1 MNETPTPNDGSNGT
15 SREKRAVQKQ
25 DIRRQ
30 IEQLENRL
38 KQVNQRDQ
46 QEARKRDT
54 QLKIVAGAILLADI
68 EAGNTDRAK
77 VVAMFK
83 RGAIRERDMKL
94 LQEEGWL
101 KDE

>member
-1 MNETPTPNDGSNGT
+1 MNNGT
-15 SREKRAVQKQ
+15 NGTNGNGTTREKRAAQKD

-38 KQVNQRDQ
+38 KQVNRRDQ
-46 QEARKRDT
+46 QDARKRDT
-54 QLKIVAGAILLADI
+54 QLKILAGAILLADI
-68 EAGNTDRAK
+68 EAGNTERGK

-83 RGAIRERDMKL
+83 RGAKRECDVKL

>member
-1 MNETPTPNDGSNGT
+1 MKMEVKRVSETNGN

-25 DIRRQ
+25 DIQRQ

-38 KQVNQRDQ
+38 KQVNQKEQ

-54 QLKIVAGAILLADI
+54 QLKIVTGAILLSDI
-68 EAGNTDRAK
+68 EAGNTDRAQ

-83 RGAIRERDMKL
+83 RGATRERDVKL

-101 KDE
+101 

>member
-1 MNETPTPNDGSNGT
+1 VSETNGN

-25 DIRRQ
+25 DIQRQ

-38 KQVNQRDQ
+38 KQVNQKEQ

-54 QLKIVAGAILLADI
+54 QLKILAGAILLSDI
-68 EAGNTDRAK
+68 EAGNTDRAQ

-83 RGAIRERDMKL
+83 RGATRERDVKL

-101 KDE
+101 

>member
-1 MNETPTPNDGSNGT
+1 MRCNAVSETNGNGM
-15 SREKRAVQKQ
+15 SREKRVVQKQ

-38 KQVNQRDQ
+38 KQVNQREQ

-68 EAGNTDRAK
+68 EAGNTNRAE

-83 RGAIRERDMKL
+83 RGATRERDVKL

-101 KDE
+101 QK